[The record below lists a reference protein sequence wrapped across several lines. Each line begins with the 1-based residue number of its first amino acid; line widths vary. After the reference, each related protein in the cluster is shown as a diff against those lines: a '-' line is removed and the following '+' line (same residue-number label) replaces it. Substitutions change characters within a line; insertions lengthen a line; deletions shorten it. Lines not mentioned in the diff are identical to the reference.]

1 MKTDKPLKPALA
13 MAFLSGISGAVVAA
27 GGVGA
32 LKNPGPMQRQQF
44 DS

>member
-13 MAFLSGISGAVVAA
+13 MALLSGISGAAVAA
-27 GGVGA
+27 GGVGV
-32 LKNPGPMQRQQF
+32 LKDPGPVQRQQF